1 MPTVCLS
8 ERASG
13 LLNRSIPAFLL
24 ASALIPSLCFSQI
37 HAAGPS
43 AVADSGLKTKVYII
57 GVVHTAN
64 ERRNA
69 DSLIKI
75 LGDIRPDLILD
86 ETDTLSGYFK
96 KDYTLAKPSWR
107 YNVARSLRLAR
118 DMPPENKAMYRY
130 VAMDPSVKALPF
142 DLAITRRRKYIRRME
157 RNDGAYVRDVNR
169 VYQGG
174 GLPDSLKKVHDGYV
188 AYSTW
193 LYETTLDGY
202 REINR
207 PVVIDSIRALYRL
220 ESTHVPAL
228 LDAVPAL
235 ERHRAWREEDAAY
248 WKHRNETMAANIL
261 RFLRTTQ
268 ARRVVVFTG
277 LLHKHYLIDLLSP
290 VAESLGFE
298 MAEFTDQGH

>member
-1 MPTVCLS
+1 MLVESLFCRVGGLS
-8 ERASG
+8 D
-13 LLNRSIPAFLL
+13 LSIKGSFLPVF
-24 ASALIPSLCFSQI
+24 LISSLCFTQI

-43 AVADSGLKTKVYII
+43 AVTDSGLKTKVYII

-96 KDYTLAKPSWR
+96 KDYTLARPSWR

-130 VAMDPSVKALPF
+130 VAMDPAVKALPF
-142 DLAITRRRKYIRRME
+142 DLVNPRRNSYIRRMN
-157 RNDGAYVRDVNR
+157 RNDEAFVRDVNR
-169 VYQGG
+169 VYVRGEF
-174 GLPDSLKKVHDGYV
+174 PDCLRKAHDEYV

-207 PVVIDSIRALYRL
+207 RVVIDSIRALYRL

-228 LDAVPAL
+228 MDAVPAL
-235 ERHRAWREEDAAY
+235 ERHRAWKEEDAAY

-268 ARRVVVFTG
+268 SQRVVVFTG
-277 LLHKHYLIDLLSP
+277 LLHKYYLLDLLSP
-290 VAESLGFE
+290 VAGSLGFE
-298 MAEFTDQGH
+298 LVEFTEYGL

>member
-1 MPTVCLS
+1 MSGWASALLS
-8 ERASG
+8 
-13 LLNRSIPAFLL
+13 RSIQGFFLL
-24 ASALIPSLCFSQI
+24 ALLIPCICFSRNPVV
-37 HAAGPS
+37 GRS
-43 AVADSGLKTKVYII
+43 AVADSGLKAKVYII

-69 DSLIKI
+69 DSLMNI

-96 KDYTLAKPSWR
+96 KDYTLARPSWR

-130 VAMDPSVKALPF
+130 VATYPSVKALPF

-169 VYQGG
+169 VYQAG
-174 GLPDSLKKVHDGYV
+174 GLPDSLKSVHDEYV
-188 AYSTW
+188 AYSSW

-228 LDAVPAL
+228 LDAVPDL

-268 ARRVVVFTG
+268 ASRAVVLTG
-277 LLHKHYLIDLLSP
+277 LLHKYYLIDLLSP
-290 VAESLGFE
+290 VAAENGFE
-298 MAEFTDQGH
+298 LVEFTEPQRRESP